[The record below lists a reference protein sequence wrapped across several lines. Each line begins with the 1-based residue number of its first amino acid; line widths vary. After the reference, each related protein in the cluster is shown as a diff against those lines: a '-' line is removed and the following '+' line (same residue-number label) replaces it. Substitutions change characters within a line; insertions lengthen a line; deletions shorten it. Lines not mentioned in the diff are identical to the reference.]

1 MGDGGVKAILFD
13 LDNTLIDTAGASRA
27 AILEVTELLKTRFD
41 DEHVVGD
48 ICERFNMK
56 LLQESFQP
64 SRDLTIDQVR
74 IGHWDQAIREAGGK
88 GPDSA
93 VAARCYWT
101 WKNTRLTLLSIPEP
115 FRNLLLDLRGTLK
128 LLLLTNGEVQ
138 TQREKIQA
146 VGCEGL
152 FDAIVV
158 GGDHAEEKPALS
170 IFHHCFQVLGV
181 GPKDCVMVGDSL
193 GTDILGGINAGV
205 RATVWVN
212 GTGTASPDVS
222 IKPDYT
228 VPSVLDLPSVLA
240 CLNHSVDRSAMRSI

>member
-64 SRDLTIDQVR
+64 SRDLTIDQ
-74 IGHWDQAIREAGGK
+74 
-88 GPDSA
+88 
-93 VAARCYWT
+93 
-101 WKNTRLTLLSIPEP
+101 P